1 MLSIMRLSSGS
12 RTVMGGDAAG
22 QSIGNN
28 LMARAKSLCSCK
40 KR

>member
-1 MLSIMRLSSGS
+1 MNASIMRLSSGS

-28 LMARAKSLCSCK
+28 LMARAKSII
-40 KR
+40 